1 MEFDE
6 WSTEQFETWRGRDDI
21 SASLTSSSFSGL
33 DPHLPAGDPVPFP
46 EVVIGSSSD
55 DEAPPVPESTQLARE
70 NLQLRA
76 RVNAL
81 VAQSKSLEQTND
93 TLKTQLHKCRT
104 SFASQVKSKFKSLF
118 H

>member
-6 WSTEQFETWRGRDDI
+6 WNTEQFETWHCRNG
-21 SASLTSSSFSGL
+21 LTSAASDASFAALG
-33 DPHLPAGDPVPFP
+33 PPLPTGDPVTFP

-55 DEAPPVPESTQLARE
+55 DDAPPVPESTQLARE

-104 SFASQVKSKFKSLF
+104 SFASQMKSKLKSLF